1 MYDAMYDERYVWG
14 NNTWYWKICMMQ
26 WYMILKDMYDEMI
39 HDIERYVSVA
49 YFK

>member
-1 MYDAMYDERYVWG
+1 
-14 NNTWYWKICMMQ
+14 MMQ